1 MLFPDFKYRS
11 PTPVKFSSEN
21 ISMLPSAKISH
32 DEVVDNTIGF
42 ESNKLNL
49 LYVIL
54 LVAI

>member
-1 MLFPDFKYRS
+1 MLLPLFKYKS
-11 PTPVKFSSEN
+11 PTPLKFSSLK
-21 ISMLPSAKISH
+21 ISIVESAKISQ

-49 LYVIL
+49 LYVIE